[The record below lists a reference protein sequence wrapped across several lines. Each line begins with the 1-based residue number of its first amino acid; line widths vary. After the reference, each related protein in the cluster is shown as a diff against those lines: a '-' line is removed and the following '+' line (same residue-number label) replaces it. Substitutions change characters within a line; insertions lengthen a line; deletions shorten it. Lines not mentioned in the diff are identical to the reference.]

1 MWVEVTERPGGSG
14 SGTAD
19 PREELRD
26 RVRYEDPPPEEA
38 QLVLRGGPDTG
49 SLIRSHARRVNRLF
63 VLDGAEVWAISV
75 FVALDDVGPA
85 SAEAILRT
93 KLRSYGHVYLPTV
106 GQLRNAGFDL
116 LATFA
121 RPHFSVLI
129 PELDSAPELYGALGE
144 LQINP
149 YAGRGDPGARA

>member
-1 MWVEVTERPGGSG
+1 M
-14 SGTAD
+14 GTRAAD

-26 RVRYEDPPPEEA
+26 RVRNEDSPPDES
-38 QLVLRGGPDTG
+38 QVVLRGGPDTG
-49 SLIRSHARRVNRLF
+49 SLIRSHARRFNRLF

-85 SAEAILRT
+85 SAEAILRS

-106 GQLRNAGFDL
+106 GQLRRVGFEL

-121 RPHFSVLI
+121 RPHFSVLM
-129 PELDSAPELYGALGE
+129 PGLDSAPELFGALGE
-144 LQINP
+144 LHVNP
-149 YAGRGDPGARA
+149 YAGGEEPGARP